1 MTKLFKAFNSS
12 IHKQGKKYVKEIKRN
27 SSYFEVGNKPCKT
40 KKDNHTMI
48 TRDIATINEDEV
60 NDRQKSLKINLIMFA
75 SFYIMLIYFCFNILL

>member
-1 MTKLFKAFNSS
+1 MSKLFKAVNGS
-12 IHKQGKKYVKEIKRN
+12 IHKQGKRYVKEIKAN

-60 NDRQKSLKINLIMFA
+60 NDRQKGLKVDLILFT
-75 SFYIMLIYFCFNILL
+75 SFYIMLIYLCFNMLL

>member
-1 MTKLFKAFNSS
+1 MTKLFKAVNGS

-48 TRDIATINEDEV
+48 TRDVATIDEDKV
-60 NDRQKSLKINLIMFA
+60 NDRQKSLKVDLIMFA
-75 SFYIMLIYFCFNILL
+75 SFYIMLIYLCFNMLL

>member
-1 MTKLFKAFNSS
+1 MTKLFKALNSS

-48 TRDIATINEDEV
+48 TRDVATIDEDKV
-60 NDRQKSLKINLIMFA
+60 NDRQKSLKVDLIMFA